1 MEPTLAI
8 PFHSPKMTGQQL
20 LDVILPRHPE
30 KFSGSVKMGAELR
43 SFEQSDESVT
53 AILAKNWHIS
63 ETFDTKWIMGADGAT
78 GGMRELAFLGEYR
91 DNTRVV
97 TRDIRLKG
105 VGLDRVHWHRLDTL
119 IHKGVLSL
127 RPTDEVG
134 EDGWQ
139 FFLYGHELDITK
151 IAQSQELITFS
162 KAVWMSD
169 SQANIRMVNKFSEGR
184 VLIAGDAAQYAY
196 L

>member
-43 SFEQSDESVT
+43 SFEQSDE
-53 AILAKNWHIS
+53 KRHIS

-105 VGLDRVHWHRLDTL
+105 VGLDRVHWHRFG
-119 IHKGVLSL
+119 HFNPQGLSL

>member
-30 KFSGSVKMGAELR
+30 KWAPELR
-43 SFEQSDESVT
+43 SFEQSDE
-53 AILAKNWHIS
+53 KRHIS

-97 TRDIRLKG
+97 TGDIRLKG
-105 VGLDRVHWHRLDTL
+105 VGLDRVHWHRFG
-119 IHKGVLSL
+119 HFNPQGLSL

-151 IAQSQELITFS
+151 IAQSQELVFRDHCITFS

-184 VLIAGDAAQYAY
+184 VLNAAQYAY